1 MTTKVGL
8 FYGDWMKIRASL
20 KKLDSDEAIGKAA
33 KQMESLGR
41 VITRKLKAH
50 IRKQDLDWAPLSS
63 ASIQKKGFDKIYVKR
78 GDYLRSITYDVT
90 VENGEVELNVYPEGD
105 HYSGLSMQEL
115 ADYLEYG
122 TAKMRARPLWRP
134 VFAEVESMRPTRSL
148 LRAFGSVAFEGM
160 SL

>member
-1 MTTKVGL
+1 MTSTAGM

-20 KKLDSDEAIGKAA
+20 KRIDSDEALEKAS

-41 VITRKLKAH
+41 VITRRLKAH

-63 ASIQKKGFDKIYVKR
+63 ATIKKKGFDKIYVNR

-90 VENGEVELNVYPEGD
+90 SENGVVELNVYPEGD

-134 VFAEVESMRPTRSL
+134 VFAEVEDMRPTKSL
-148 LRAFGSVAFEGM
+148 LKAFGSVAFEGM
-160 SL
+160 T